1 MARPS
6 ADRIL
11 ELLQGVDMMTAW
23 EIADALGT
31 NLSTTKWAL
40 AGLHKTGYVHVAE
53 RERSTR
59 IHHWAYG
66 PGDGSTPAP
75 RPLKKDPIAPSVIRR
90 KGVAAEIPVK
100 QWWEV

>member
-1 MARPS
+1 MAKPS

-11 ELLQGVDMMTAW
+11 DLLEGGGPLTAL
-23 EIADALGT
+23 EIAAALNT

-66 PGDGSTPAP
+66 PGDGSVPAP
-75 RPLKKDPIAPSVIRR
+75 RPVKKDPITPSVSRR
-90 KGVAAEIPVK
+90 KGDASEIPVK
-100 QWWEV
+100 QWWEI